1 MRHGSLGFWQHRRA
15 KRQLPRVRSYSSAD
29 EPAFLGFIAFK
40 AGMTHITMTDNSES
54 PSKGSEIARAATILE
69 IPRVLIYGMRA
80 YKKAYVY
87 NEPFIEVYDGNSAKS
102 VGIKGT
108 KNTDLASFKSKVGEF
123 DDIRALAFLDAK
135 SAGSS
140 NKRVMRFE
148 IPIGGSDIQAKMA
161 FVENWFGKELK
172 VSDILKSGEYIDV
185 IGITKGKGWAG
196 AIKRFGVAK
205 QPRKAT
211 GRIRHV
217 GALGPF
223 TPRKVIFSVPQAG
236 HLGYNYRTE
245 LNKMVLKIGQS
256 NSVSE
261 INPKGGYPNY
271 GVVKN
276 EYIVIDGSVP
286 GPAKRLLRIRKAMRK
301 KSVSEPQ
308 IIYTS
313 LESK

>member
-15 KRQLPRVRSYSSAD
+15 KRQLPRVRSYSLVDGPS
-29 EPAFLGFIAFK
+29 FLGFVAFK
-40 AGMTHITMTDNSES
+40 AGMTHITMTDDSES
-54 PSKGSEIARAATILE
+54 PSKGSEIARAATVLE
-69 IPRVLIYGMRA
+69 IPKVLIYGIRA
-80 YKKAYVY
+80 YKKSYVY
-87 NEPFIEVYDGNSAKS
+87 NEPFLEVYDGNAAKA
-102 VGIKGT
+102 VGIKAV
-108 KNTDLASFKSKVGEF
+108 KNTDIAAFKKKANEF
-123 DDIRALAFLDAK
+123 EDIRALAFFDAK
-135 SAGSS
+135 SVGSS

-148 IPIGGSDIQAKMA
+148 IPIGGSETQAKMA
-161 FVENWFGKELK
+161 FVENWLGKELK
-172 VSDILKSGEYIDV
+172 ISDILKSGEYIDV

-223 TPRKVIFSVPQAG
+223 TPHKVIFSVPQAG

-245 LNKMVLKIGQS
+245 LNKMVLKLGHS
-256 NSVSE
+256 NAASE

-271 GVVKN
+271 GVVKSD
-276 EYIVIDGSVP
+276 YIIVDGSVP

-301 KSVSEPQ
+301 KASGEPQ